1 MAVRIAA
8 HTFIF
13 QQYGLDQTKQT
24 DKIADTI
31 AEAGYDAV
39 EWHHAALV
47 GDDYKNRLKHAQ
59 RNSGLE
65 LVGVS
70 QSLPLWNQGDYER
83 IMDILDDHAERL
95 SLIDQELTTTLAC
108 SGKGAS
114 NRNDAQK
121 EHLLQ
126 VWTEV
131 SSLFDS
137 LDQKVTYQNN
147 GDLQSDLDNLTENL
161 EEDILVLSPNL
172 HALLSAKIDPI
183 AYIKENGDLVGSL
196 HIRDYHIDGGR
207 TIALGDGDLP
217 FDQLK
222 TVIGEIEFDGDII
235 VDLILPSGTPPDT
248 PILEILKT
256 SRETISDQLGL

>member
-24 DKIADTI
+24 DKIANTI

-39 EWHHAALV
+39 EWHHTALV
-47 GDDYKNRLKHAQ
+47 GDDYKNRLKQAQ

-70 QSLPLWNQGDYER
+70 QSLPLWNQGDFER

-95 SLIDQELTTTLAC
+95 ASIDQELTTTLSC
-108 SGKGAS
+108 SGRGTS
-114 NRNDAQK
+114 NRNDAQN

-126 VWTEV
+126 VWIEIF
-131 SSLFDS
+131 SLFDS

-147 GDLQSDLDNLTENL
+147 GDLQSDLDILIENL
-161 EEDILVLSPNL
+161 EEDTLVLSPNL
-172 HALLSAKIDPI
+172 HALHSAKIDPI
-183 AYIKENGDLVGSL
+183 SYVKENCNLVGSL
-196 HIRDYHIDGGR
+196 HIRDYHVNGER
-207 TIALGDGDLP
+207 TIALGEGDLP

-222 TVIGEIEFDGDII
+222 TVIGEIQFDGDLI
-235 VDLILPSGTPPDT
+235 VDLSLPSGTPPDT
-248 PILEILKT
+248 PILEILKI